1 MEYSVKIFF
10 KFNIPNG
17 IERRNKMWAEKSN
30 FYHLYP
36 LGLCSTQEKNCFDG
50 NVQHNLF
57 KIEEQ
62 IEHIKNLGINA
73 IYFGPLFESTAH
85 GYDTA
90 DYYKIDARLGD
101 SKDFTNLGKKLHQNG
116 IKYIVDGVFNHVG
129 RDFWAF
135 KDVQQNRQN
144 SIYCDWFFLDWNS
157 NNAYN
162 DGFSYIDW
170 EGCNDLVKLNL
181 KNYYVKEHLFNAI
194 KYWVETFDIDGLRLD
209 VAYCLDEDFM
219 KELHNFA
226 KSLKPDFW
234 LLGEAVHGD
243 YNNIA
248 NPEMLDSVTNYECYK
263 GLYSS
268 FNDKNMFE
276 IAHSVK
282 RQENLYQGK
291 HLYSFLDNH
300 DVSRI
305 ASSLNDK
312 NNLKFVYSLMFTLPG
327 VPSIYYQSE
336 FGIEGQKSNGDK
348 CLRPQSEYF
357 DYNDLTNH
365 IKNLCKIN
373 SETDLFSYGKYEEIS
388 LKNEF
393 YCFARKLNNQKAVCA
408 VNISDKEEY
417 VNYEGLELKLP
428 PKSEQ
433 IFINENCV
441 SFEKV

>member
-1 MEYSVKIFF
+1 
-10 KFNIPNG
+10 
-17 IERRNKMWAEKSN
+17 MWAEESN
-30 FYHLYP
+30 FYHIYP
-36 LGLCSTQEKNCFDG
+36 LGLCSEQESNSFDG
-50 NVQHNLF
+50 NIQHNLF
-57 KIEEQ
+57 KVKEQ
-62 IEHIKNLGINA
+62 IEHIKNLGMNA
-73 IYFGPLFESTAH
+73 IYFGPLFESSAH

-90 DYYKIDARLGD
+90 DYYKIDSRLGNNE
-101 SKDFTNLGKKLHQNG
+101 DFKNLGQVLHKNG

-129 RDFWAF
+129 RNFWAF
-135 KDVQQNRQN
+135 KDVQQNKQN
-144 SIYCDWFFLDWNS
+144 SIYCDWFFLDWDKNNS
-157 NNAYN
+157 YN
-162 DGFSYIDW
+162 DGFSYLDW
-170 EGCNDLVKLNL
+170 EGCDDLVKLNL
-181 KNYYVKEHLFNAI
+181 KNYYVKEHLFSAI
-194 KYWVETFDIDGLRLD
+194 KYWVENFDIDGLRLD
-209 VAYCLDEDFM
+209 VAYCLDSDFM

-282 RQENLYQGK
+282 RQEDLYKGK

-305 ASSLNDK
+305 ASSLKDK
-312 NNLKFVYSLMFTLPG
+312 NNLKFVYSLMFALPG

-336 FGIEGQKSNGDK
+336 FGVEGQKSHGDK
-348 CLRPQSEYF
+348 CLRPKSKYF

-373 SETDLFSYGKYEEIS
+373 SETKLFSYGQYEEIK

-393 YCFARKLNNQKAVCA
+393 YCFARKLNGQKAICA
-408 VNISDKEEY
+408 VNISENEEY
-417 VNYEGLELKLP
+417 VNYEGLELRLP

-441 SFEKV
+441 SFEKI